1 MVSIFWLDSTDKW
14 LLFDFSDHVACLYNI
29 IYNIKHI
36 KVQTLSAAVYYSM
49 YHFVCQFLECTL
61 ISSEYHSS
69 QMYFIKIYLRL
80 HWQTNCCV
88 VTFPSCTSTQD
99 DLVTRTRGLWLVD
112 ISTVVS
118 GERRQV
124 YTSRVE
130 TMATGGVEFDDGI
143 RHIIDEI
150 TYTICLH
157 RFCEACLSKIVI
169 VHSSYIF
176 NSVVRYYDLNRD
188 WSHLQMG

>member
-1 MVSIFWLDSTDKW
+1 MVT
-14 LLFDFSDHVACLYNI
+14 
-29 IYNIKHI
+29 
-36 KVQTLSAAVYYSM
+36 
-49 YHFVCQFLECTL
+49 
-61 ISSEYHSS
+61 
-69 QMYFIKIYLRL
+69 
-80 HWQTNCCV
+80 
-88 VTFPSCTSTQD
+88 
-99 DLVTRTRGLWLVD
+99 
-112 ISTVVS
+112 

-124 YTSRVE
+124 YTSQVE

-157 RFCEACLSKIVI
+157 RFCEVCLSKIVI

-188 WSHLQMG
+188 WSHLRMG